1 MKNKNQ
7 KPQKSVPTS
16 VAKPPF
22 DLSQKVEDTAQ
33 AFVRSIEALVKQA
46 LQEHIRA
53 ATADLMGVPSDIVSV
68 RPNPNAPW
76 RTGAMPIATGGAP
89 LAGPSKDAK
98 KPKKAKKAKKN
109 KAEKASK
116 SAKAPKESKPV
127 VLSPADEELQEKLLI
142 FLEATPGSRVEAMT
156 EALKARPEAVRRVV
170 ARLYEQKKL
179 VRRGKTR
186 GTKYSLAPKE

>member
-7 KPQKSVPTS
+7 KTQKSVLKPS
-16 VAKPPF
+16 VAPAF

-53 ATADLMGVPSDIVSV
+53 ATADLMGARSEVAAV
-68 RPNPNAPW
+68 RPNLSAPW
-76 RTGAMPIATGGAP
+76 RTGAMPVATGGGP
-89 LAGPSKDAK
+89 LAGPTKDAK
-98 KPKKAKKAKKN
+98 KSKKSKKAKKN
-109 KAEKASK
+109 KAEKALK
-116 SAKAPKESKPV
+116 EPKPA
-127 VLSPADEELQEKLLI
+127 VLSPADEELQDKLLI

-186 GTKYSLAPKE
+186 GTKYSLAPQE